1 MGVGSFPK
9 QASNALEKEGILGSM
24 NVSETKAEGLV
35 REYSIVITAAEIE
48 TQVLEKLAEL
58 AKTVNMPGFRPGKVP
73 MSVVKSRFG
82 PQAQGD
88 AIKAALDEGA
98 KQAIEGN
105 DLRLASQP
113 NVDIKSYEDGKDLEA
128 SLTCEVMPEISMPDL
143 GKLSIERPTL
153 EAGDDEVAE
162 ALTNIADGNKPSV
175 AVEKKRA
182 AKSGDILTIDFIGR
196 IDGEAFEGGAAEGHS
211 LELGSNSFIPG
222 FEDGLIGTKVGDKLD
237 VTVNFPEDYQAAH
250 LAGKPAVFE
259 VTVQEMSEQGEA
271 KIDDELGVR
280 LGFADL
286 DGLKEAI
293 REQIN
298 AQHSTGLRQALKKN
312 VLDALAEGDVFDIP
326 PSLFTQEYESVVR
339 AMNPAAQEQHDHDH
353 DDPDHVHPAADE
365 GMDDAARQ
373 EAREVAERRVRLGL
387 LLTEIGRNNNIDV
400 SEEDTRNAVLEEARR
415 YPGQEQMVFE
425 YFQKNPEAMQ
435 QLAGPIFE
443 DKTIDFIMEMANVT
457 EVKTDVETLY
467 AAPEETA
474 APAKKTAKKA
484 AKKATAKKAAAKDA
498 PAKKAPAKKA
508 AAKKAAA
515 KKAAKKATKK
525 AAK

>member
-1 MGVGSFPK
+1 
-9 QASNALEKEGILGSM
+9 M

-48 TQVLEKLAEL
+48 TQVLEKLVEL

-128 SLTCEVMPEISMPDL
+128 SLTCEVMPDISMPDL

-162 ALTNIADGNKPSV
+162 ALTNIADDNKPSV
-175 AVEKKRA
+175 AIKKKRA

-298 AQHSTGLRQALKKN
+298 AQHSTALRQALKKN
-312 VLDALAEGDVFDIP
+312 VLDALAEGDAFDIP
-326 PSLFTQEYESVVR
+326 PSLFTQEYESVAR
-339 AMNPAAQEQHDHDH
+339 AMNPAAQEQDDH

-387 LLTEIGRNNNIDV
+387 LLTEIGRSNNIDV

-474 APAKKTAKKA
+474 VPPKKTAKKA
-484 AKKATAKKAAAKDA
+484 AKKAAKKVS
-498 PAKKAPAKKA
+498 AKKVVAKEVP
-508 AAKKAAA
+508 AKKAAA
-515 KKAAKKATKK
+515 KKAAKKALKK

>member
-1 MGVGSFPK
+1 
-9 QASNALEKEGILGSM
+9 M

-48 TQVLEKLAEL
+48 TQVSTKLAEL

-88 AIKAALDEGA
+88 AIKAALDEGT
-98 KQAIEGN
+98 KQVIEGN

-113 NVDIKSYEDGKDLEA
+113 SVDIKSYEDGKDLEA
-128 SLTCEVMPEISMPDL
+128 SLTCEVMPEIAMPDL

-153 EAGDDEVAE
+153 EAGDNEVAE

-175 AVEKKRA
+175 EVETKRA
-182 AKSGDILTIDFIGR
+182 AKSGDILVIDFIGR
-196 IDGEAFEGGAAEGHS
+196 IEGEAFEGGAAEGHS

-222 FEDGLIGTKVGDKLD
+222 FEDGLIGAKVGDTLD

-259 VTVQEMSEQGEA
+259 VTVQGMREQGEA

-280 LGFADL
+280 LGFEDL
-286 DGLKEAI
+286 EGLKTAI

-298 AQHSTGLRQALKKN
+298 AQHATALRQALKKN
-312 VLDALAEGDVFDIP
+312 VLDALAEGDAFDIP
-326 PSLFTQEYESVVR
+326 PSLFDQEYESVAR
-339 AMNPAAQEQHDHDH
+339 AMNPASQEQPEQNP
-353 DDPDHVHPAADE
+353 DDPDHVLPAADE
-365 GMDDAARQ
+365 GLDDTAKQ
-373 EAREVAERRVRLGL
+373 EAREVTERRVRLGL
-387 LLTEIGRNNNIDV
+387 LLTEIGRTNNIDV
-400 SEEDTRNAVLEEARR
+400 SEEDTRNAVMEEARR

-443 DKTIDFIMEMANVT
+443 DKTIDFIMEMANVA
-457 EVKTDVETLY
+457 EVATDVETLY

-484 AKKATAKKAAAKDA
+484 AKKVAKRAAAKKA

-508 AAKKAAA
+508 AAKKAA
-515 KKAAKKATKK
+515 KKAAK
-525 AAK
+525 